1 MTATPSLPTEALEQ
15 RWSESL
21 INGAHVSIR
30 PINKHDA
37 AAERTFIQGL
47 STQSKRYRF
56 LGHMRE
62 SQVAQSAVDRH
73 VTSDAFIQRM
83 TDIDQLNHVALVAT
97 ARIDSSDII
106 VGVSRYYF
114 DPQSNHCEC
123 AVVVADAW
131 QGKGL
136 GSSLMKH
143 LIQIARGAGIK
154 SMESIDMAEN
164 LAMRDFAKR
173 LGFHVRIDPNDATQV
188 IYRLDL

>member
-1 MTATPSLPTEALEQ
+1 MTATPTLPTETREQ

-30 PINKHDA
+30 PINQHDA
-37 AAERTFIQGL
+37 AAERAFIQGL
-47 STQSKRYRF
+47 SRQSKRYRF

-62 SQVAQSAVDRH
+62 P
-73 VTSDAFIQRM
+73 SDDFVQRM
-83 TDIDQLNHVALVAT
+83 TNIDQLNHVALVAT
-97 ARIDSSDII
+97 TRIDSSDII

-114 DPQSNHCEC
+114 DPQSNQCEC

-154 SMESIDMAEN
+154 FMESIDMAEN

-173 LGFHVRIDPNDATQV
+173 LGFHVRIDPKDASQV